1 MLAILYTFAG
11 HNYVKFYF
19 GGKAD
24 FLELAASIN
33 QLCNSNRSCPQVLEG
48 WQASS
53 GGRDGLRKGSML
65 YFPAAREGD
74 EKSANSNEYS
84 EFTLIYSF
92 FLPDHWFEAQGG
104 VGKSVTSGWK
114 NRET

>member
-33 QLCNSNRSCPQVLEG
+33 QLCNANRSCPQFLEG
-48 WQASS
+48 WRASS

-65 YFPAAREGD
+65 YFPSAREGD
-74 EKSANSNEYS
+74 EKSANSSEYRQ
-84 EFTLIYSF
+84 FTLNLQ
-92 FLPDHWFEAQGG
+92 FLSA
-104 VGKSVTSGWK
+104 
-114 NRET
+114 